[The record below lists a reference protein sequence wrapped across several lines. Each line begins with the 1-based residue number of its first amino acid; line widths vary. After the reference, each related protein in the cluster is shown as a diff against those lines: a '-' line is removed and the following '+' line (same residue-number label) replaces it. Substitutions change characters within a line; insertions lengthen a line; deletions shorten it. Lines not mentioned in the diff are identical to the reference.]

1 LGSTLDAMKKA
12 CLAFYFIWIFC
23 LGGSFASA
31 QSIAENI
38 GATEQ
43 NIAHLEAQKRVLNEH
58 RETLKLKKVCYDLL
72 EIGLPTVMPGDQLV
86 WHSSMALAYAEKHEQ
101 ARWVAHIILP
111 DVTEGAIGRTND
123 FRVDSLVTTGS
134 AVEADYFLKQLQ
146 PDSSYTYDGFGF
158 DRGHLAPS
166 ADFRWSA
173 KALSE
178 SYLYS
183 NMSPQLGDFN
193 RGIWGDLEDKIREY
207 IYQHPGS
214 ALYVVTGPVLH
225 DDLPRI
231 ERGVNKV
238 SIPNYYW
245 KVVLDRAQMKA
256 IGFVLPNAPGT
267 KPLELYAVD
276 IDSVERLTGLS
287 FFTALRADEKAVL
300 AHQKI
305 TTDWFSEVA
314 SGDVPPVPI
323 EQLKRGQ
330 ISTIMAAR
338 AVGGSKN
345 STVVGKVVS
354 GRTSRAGNV
363 LLNLDK
369 QYPNE
374 IFTVFIKKEDL
385 INFEY
390 DPLEFLDGKRIAVT
404 GKIADLGG
412 KPTMYIGNGK
422 AVEMNTDL

>member
-1 LGSTLDAMKKA
+1 MKKA
-12 CLAFYFIWIFC
+12 FVAFYFIWIFC

-31 QSIAENI
+31 QSIAKNI
-38 GATEQ
+38 AETEK
-43 NIAHLEAQKRVLNEH
+43 NIAHLEAQKGILNRH
-58 RETLKLKKVCYDLL
+58 RETLKLEKVGNDLMQ
-72 EIGLPTVMPGDQLV
+72 IGLPDVKPGDQLL

-111 DVTEGAIGRTND
+111 DVTEGAVSRTND
-123 FRVDSLVTTGS
+123 FRADSLVTTGS

-146 PDSSYTYDGFGF
+146 PDSSYTYDGFGY

-173 KALSE
+173 QALSE

-214 ALYVVTGPVLH
+214 MLYVVTGPILT
-225 DDLPRI
+225 DGLPRI
-231 ERGVNKV
+231 ERGINKV

-245 KVVLDRAQMKA
+245 KVVLDRVQMKA

-276 IDSVERLTGLS
+276 IDSVEHLTGLS
-287 FFTALRADEKAVL
+287 FFTALRADEKAEI

-305 TTDWFSEVA
+305 TSDWFSEVA

-338 AVGGSKN
+338 AAGGSKN

-354 GRTSRAGNV
+354 GRASRAGNV

-374 IFTVFIKKEDL
+374 IFTIFIKKEDL

-390 DPLEFLDGKRIAVT
+390 DPVEFLDGKRIAVN
-404 GKIADLGG
+404 GRIADLGG

-422 AVEMNTDL
+422 AVEVSAEL

>member
-1 LGSTLDAMKKA
+1 MKNKYFLLYFTWLFVL
-12 CLAFYFIWIFC
+12 LANFGHAQTI
-23 LGGSFASA
+23 SA
-31 QSIAENI
+31 KIAD
-38 GATEQ
+38 TEKK
-43 NIAHLEAQKRVLNEH
+43 IADLEAQKVVLKEQ
-58 RETLKLKKVCYDLL
+58 REALKLEQVRFDLK
-72 EIGLPTVMPGDQLV
+72 EVGLPALMPGDQLI

-111 DVTEGAIGRTND
+111 DVTEGIVSRTND

-134 AVEADYFLKQLQ
+134 AIEADYFLKYLQ
-146 PDSSYTYDGFGF
+146 PDSSFKYDGFGY

-183 NMSPQLGDFN
+183 NMSPQVADFN

-214 ALYVVTGPVLH
+214 KLYVVTGPVL
-225 DDLPRI
+225 DDGLPRI
-231 ERGVNKV
+231 ERGANKV
-238 SIPNYYW
+238 SIPKYYW
-245 KVVLDRAQMKA
+245 KIVMDREEKKG
-256 IGFVLPNAPGT
+256 IGFVLPNAPGN
-267 KPLELYAVD
+267 KPLELYSVA

-287 FFTALRADEKAVL
+287 FFTALSSAEKAMI
-300 AHQKI
+300 AKQRNTK
-305 TTDWFSEVA
+305 DWFSEVA
-314 SGDVPPVPI
+314 SGDVEPVPI
-323 EQLKRGQ
+323 EELKRGQ
-330 ISTIMAAR
+330 ISTIMAPSAM
-338 AVGGSKN
+338 GSSRN
-345 STVVGKVVS
+345 ATVVGKVVS
-354 GRTSRAGNV
+354 GRVSRAGNV

-385 INFEY
+385 VNFGY
-390 DPLEFLDGKRIAVT
+390 DPVALLKGKRIAVT
-404 GKIADLGG
+404 GRVSDLGG

-422 AVEMNTDL
+422 DVEVIGGF

>member
-1 LGSTLDAMKKA
+1 MKKA
-12 CLAFYFIWIFC
+12 SLAFYFIWIFC

-31 QSIAENI
+31 QSIAEKI
-38 GATEQ
+38 VETER
-43 NIAHLEAQKRVLNEH
+43 NIANLDAQKGVLKEH
-58 RETLKLKKVCYDLL
+58 WETLKLEKVCYDLM
-72 EIGLPTVMPGDQLV
+72 EIGLPDVQPGDQLV
-86 WHSSMALAYAEKHEQ
+86 WHSGMALAYADKHEQ
-101 ARWVAHIILP
+101 ARWVTHIILP
-111 DVTEGAIGRTND
+111 DVTEGAVSRTND

-134 AVEADYFLKQLQ
+134 AVEADYFLKRLQ
-146 PDSSYTYDGFGF
+146 SDSSYTYDGFGY

-214 ALYVVTGPVLH
+214 MLYVVTGPVLT
-225 DDLPRI
+225 DGLPRI

-256 IGFVLPNAPGT
+256 IAFVLPNAPGT

-287 FFTALRADEKAVL
+287 FFTALRVEEKAVI

-305 TTDWFSEVA
+305 TSDWFSEVA
-314 SGDVPPVPI
+314 SGDVPPVAI
-323 EQLKRGQ
+323 DALKRGQ
-330 ISTIMAAR
+330 ISTIMAGR

-354 GRTSRAGNV
+354 ARVSRAGNV

-374 IFTVFIKKEDL
+374 IFTIFIRKEDL
-385 INFEY
+385 LNFEY
-390 DPLEFLDGKRIAVT
+390 DPVEFLDGKRIAVT

-422 AVEMNTDL
+422 AVEVSTEL